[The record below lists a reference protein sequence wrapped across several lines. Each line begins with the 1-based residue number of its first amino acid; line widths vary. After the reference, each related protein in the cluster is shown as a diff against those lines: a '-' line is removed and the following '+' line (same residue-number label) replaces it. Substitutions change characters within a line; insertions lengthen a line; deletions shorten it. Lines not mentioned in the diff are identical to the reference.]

1 MNVMEP
7 SVGAARQPATLV
19 ATTPS
24 ASKAA
29 AGTKDTGPKDTAGGS
44 SAGTRDAAAIDAAAV
59 VTLSET
65 AQASL
70 ATQTAGKKDFATV
83 AKDARAAIDAKY
95 AELAANGKPMDYM
108 HATQESW
115 DTVYGGLDRRA
126 LFAIA
131 SNSDGSFSKDE
142 QNTAQSIMSQQQG
155 QAMMA
160 ADPTGNDHA
169 ARFRAGVAFL
179 EGVSDEEKA
188 SANWAV
194 QRAATQFGY
203 EQSMRSSGREP
214 DDLDSENPLVA
225 MIKGAMD
232 RLKDKSPEAVATG
245 GYVKDLKDMPLFRDG
260 VPAVAAGTSPSLDI
274 RA

>member
-7 SVGAARQPATLV
+7 SVGAARQPAPLS
-19 ATTPS
+19 TT
-24 ASKAA
+24 
-29 AGTKDTGPKDTAGGS
+29 TS
-44 SAGTRDAAAIDAAAV
+44 SAPKHAAEAKEATVGPPDGARNTAAV

-70 ATQTAGKKDFATV
+70 VTQTAPQTAGKKDFATV
-83 AKDARAAIDAKY
+83 AKDARATIDAKY

-142 QNTAQSIMSQQQG
+142 QDTAQSIMSQQQG

-194 QRAATQFGY
+194 QRAANQFGY
-203 EQSMRSSGREP
+203 EQTMRSSGREP

-232 RLKDKSPEAVATG
+232 RLKDKSPESVATG

-260 VPAVAAGTSPSLDI
+260 VPAVAASAGTPLQTMALDI